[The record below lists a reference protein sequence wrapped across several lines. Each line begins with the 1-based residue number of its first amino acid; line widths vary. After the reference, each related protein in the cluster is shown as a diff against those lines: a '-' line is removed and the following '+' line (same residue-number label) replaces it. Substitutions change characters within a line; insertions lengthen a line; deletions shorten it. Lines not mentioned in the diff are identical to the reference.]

1 MKVDYFTNEEK
12 LEAIQDIVNNLY
24 SRVYDES
31 RVYEQLMLID
41 SICDIPLIKD
51 TWND

>member
-1 MKVDYFTNEEK
+1 MKVEYFTNEEK
-12 LEAIQDIVNNLY
+12 LEAIQDIVNDLY
-24 SRVYDES
+24 SRINDEYEVYS
-31 RVYEQLMLID
+31 KLMLIK